1 MTKNEALKLALE
13 ALELAL
19 RFHGVTLLSDPPKD
33 AWKYHGVEANANKAI
48 TAIKQA
54 LAQPEKIACTHEW
67 IDDTRTKP
75 AWRCVKCGE
84 EYKKEKNT

>member
-1 MTKNEALKLALE
+1 MTKDEALKLALE
-13 ALELAL
+13 ALDND
-19 RFHGVTLLSDPPKD
+19 SDSDD
-33 AWKYHGVEANANKAI
+33 AFLQRIDAK

-54 LAQPEKIACTHEW
+54 LAQPDKIACTHEW

-84 EYKKEKNT
+84 EYKKEQK